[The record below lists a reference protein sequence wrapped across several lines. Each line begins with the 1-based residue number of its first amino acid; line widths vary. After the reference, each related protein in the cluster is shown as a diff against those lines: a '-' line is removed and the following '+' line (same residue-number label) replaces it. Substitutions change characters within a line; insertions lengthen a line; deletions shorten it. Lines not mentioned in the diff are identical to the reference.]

1 MQKRI
6 AILLALLL
14 ALAPATMSC
23 SKEEETKK
31 TEATPAADTSTTT
44 DTTDTAGETEA
55 DPYAGYDFGGATLSI
70 FSSADSYDSTNANFL
85 IAGSGEMNGEIVND
99 AVYSRNLKVEDG
111 LNVKLAYTPGEWTYS
126 DIGAGIDQLIMAGDR
141 VYDVMINDMFRLVE
155 ASIKGQLHNVAK
167 TDKLDLTASYWYT
180 DAMDDL
186 MVVPGAMYLMLGDYF
201 ADSLASAHVLYY
213 NRDLIENNYDD
224 ADYLHNLIMDGKF
237 TKDVMLSI
245 MQDCAV
251 DVNGDGKWDR
261 TDVLGYIAPGA
272 WGPMMPLVTGFD
284 VEYIQ
289 RDESGEVS
297 FDFNN
302 EHSVKVLE
310 ACNALYHND
319 LTLQT
324 MGDDEDIQAV
334 TRDLIGAGNAVFAG
348 YLRLSDFGNMREYET
363 TIGLSPYPKLDESQA
378 SYISS
383 LHDTSEVGS
392 VLLTTPESEL
402 DFVYTCLEFLGRESS
417 ETVIPVWFDEALKVK
432 YSSGEEDAQVL
443 DIIRSTIDHP
453 FALAYQSALNSY
465 PLPACFLNMISA
477 NSNNFASNYQST
489 KSAGET
495 ALASVVD
502 AFKANLAAGN

>member
-14 ALAPATMSC
+14 ALAPMAMSC
-23 SKEEETKK
+23 SQEET
-31 TEATPAADTSTTT
+31 TSETNAETTAD
-44 DTTDTAGETEA
+44 TDTAATVEETEA

-70 FSSADSYDSTNANFL
+70 FSSADSFDSTNANFL
-85 IAGSGEMNGEIVND
+85 IAGSGEMTGEIVND
-99 AVYSRNLKVEDG
+99 AVYNRNAKVEEG
-111 LNVKLAYTPGEWTYS
+111 LNVKLSYTPGEWTYS
-126 DIGAGIDQLIMAGDR
+126 DIPAGIDQLIMAGDR

-155 ASIKGQLHNVAK
+155 SSIKGQLHNITK
-167 TDKLDLTASYWYT
+167 TDKLDLTASYWYG

-186 MVVPGAMYLMLGDYF
+186 MVVPGAMYLMMGDYF

-213 NRDLIENNYDD
+213 NRDLIENNYND

-237 TKDVMLSI
+237 TKDVMLTV

-289 RDESGEVS
+289 RDESGTVS

-310 ACNALYHND
+310 ACNELYHND
-319 LTLQT
+319 LTLQS
-324 MGDDEDIQAV
+324 MGDDEDLQAV
-334 TRDLIGAGNAVFAG
+334 TRDLIGSGNAVFAG
-348 YLRLSDFGNMREYET
+348 YLRLSDFGNMRDYDT
-363 TIGLSPYPKLDESQA
+363 TIGLSPYPKLDESQT

-383 LHDTSEVGS
+383 LHDTSEVGA

-402 DFVYTCLEFLGRESS
+402 DFVFTCLEFLGRESS
-417 ETVIPVWFDEALKVK
+417 EMVIPVWFDEALKVK
-432 YSSGEEDAQVL
+432 YSSGEEDAEVL

-453 FALAYQSALNSY
+453 FALAYQSALSSY

-477 NSNNFASNYQST
+477 NSNDFASNYQST
-489 KSAGET
+489 KSAGES
-495 ALASVVD
+495 ALASVVA
-502 AFKANLAAGN
+502 AFEDNLANGN

>member
-1 MQKRI
+1 MQKRL
-6 AILLALLL
+6 AILLALVL
-14 ALAPATMSC
+14 ALAPAAMSC
-23 SKEEETKK
+23 GKEDTKESD
-31 TEATPAADTSTTT
+31 TTADTAANTETTT
-44 DTTDTAGETEA
+44 DTAAETEA

-99 AVYSRNLKVEDG
+99 AVYNRNLKVEEG
-111 LNVKLAYTPGEWTYS
+111 LNVQLAYTPGEWTYS
-126 DIGAGIDQLIMAGDR
+126 DIAAGIDQLIMAGDR

-167 TDKLDLTASYWYT
+167 TDRLDLSASYWYS

-213 NRDLIENNYDD
+213 NKDLIENNYSD

-237 TKDVMLSI
+237 TKDVMLEI
-245 MQDCAV
+245 MQTCAV
-251 DVNGDGKWDR
+251 DLNGDGKWDR
-261 TDVLGYIAPGA
+261 TDRLGYIAPGA

-284 VEYIQ
+284 VEYIL
-289 RDESGEVS
+289 RDESGNVS

-310 ACNALYHND
+310 ACNELYHND
-319 LTLQT
+319 LTLQS
-324 MGDDEDIQAV
+324 MGDDEDMQQV

-348 YLRLSDFGNMREYET
+348 YLRLSDFGSMREYET
-363 TIGLSPYPKLDESQA
+363 TIGLSPYPKLDESQE

-383 LHDTSEVGS
+383 LHDTSEVGA

-402 DFVYTCLEFLGRESS
+402 DFVFTCLEFLGRESA
-417 ETVIPVWFDEALKVK
+417 EMVIPVWFDEALKVK
-432 YSSGEEDAQVL
+432 YSSGEGDAEVL

-453 FALAYQSALNSY
+453 FALAYQSALGGY
-465 PLPACFLNMISA
+465 PLPACFLNPIREG
-477 NSNNFASNYQST
+477 SNDFASTYQST
-489 KSAGET
+489 KAAGES
-495 ALASVVD
+495 ALASVVES
-502 AFKANLAAGN
+502 FRANLAAGN

>member
-1 MQKRI
+1 MQKRM

-14 ALAPATMSC
+14 ALAPTAMSC
-23 SKEEETKK
+23 GKDEETTKPD
-31 TEATPAADTSTTT
+31 TDTDTSSSTEQTAET
-44 DTTDTAGETEA
+44 DA

-70 FSSADSYDSTNANFL
+70 FSSADSFDSTNANFL
-85 IAGSGEMNGEIVND
+85 IAGTGEMNGELVND
-99 AVYSRNLKVEDG
+99 AVYNRNAKVEDG

-126 DIGAGIDQLIMAGDR
+126 DIAAGIDALIMAGDR

-167 TDKLDLTASYWYT
+167 TDKLDLTADYWYS

-213 NRDLIENNYDD
+213 NRDVIEDNYND
-224 ADYLHNLIMDGKF
+224 AGYLHSIIMDGKF

-245 MQDCAV
+245 MEDCAV
-251 DVNGDGKWDR
+251 DLNGDGKWDR
-261 TDVLGYIAPGA
+261 TDRLGYIAPGA

-289 RDESGEVS
+289 RAADGTVS

-319 LTLQT
+319 RTLQT

-334 TRDLIGAGNAVFAG
+334 TRDLIGTGNAVFAG

-383 LHDTSEVGS
+383 LHDTSEVGA
-392 VLLTTPESEL
+392 VLLTTPESDL

-417 ETVIPVWFDEALKVK
+417 EMVIPVWFDEALKAK
-432 YSSGEEDAQVL
+432 YSSDASDAEVL

-453 FALAYQSALNSY
+453 FALGYQSALGGY
-465 PLPACFLNMISA
+465 PLPVCFLNPIRE
-477 NSNNFASNYQST
+477 NSNDFASIYQST
-489 KSAGET
+489 KSAGES
-495 ALASVVD
+495 ALATVVA
-502 AFKANLAAGN
+502 AFESNLASGN